1 MLKSQSSTNS
11 IRPTNS
17 ILKQFNN
24 VPPIVH
30 PSKINNIT
38 DINYLL
44 DLEYKYDN
52 FLEANQ
58 QLLDLYNIID
68 ELLDIR
74 NAVTIQISRLERK
87 KQIIEHNK
95 KQEQEQKKKQQEQR
109 QKQQEQGDKREPNL
123 NLTQDQKNQGYIPCQ
138 NGLKEYKCGCKIIQY
153 QKQKQKQ
160 KQKQREITV
169 IQKQHYCFK
178 HLHYLKTKHI
188 LDDELTKINIE
199 LSSITKKEN
208 EL

>member
-1 MLKSQSSTNS
+1 MLNLCHL
-11 IRPTNS
+11 N
-17 ILKQFNN
+17 QFKNA
-24 VPPIVH
+24 PPIVN
-30 PSKINNIT
+30 PSKINSIT

-74 NAVTIQISRLERK
+74 NAITIQISRLERK
-87 KQIIEHNK
+87 RQIIEHNK
-95 KQEQEQKKKQQEQR
+95 KQEKEKKK
-109 QKQQEQGDKREPNL
+109 KHSL
-123 NLTQDQKNQGYIPCQ
+123 NLTQDQRDQGYSQCQ
-138 NGLKEYKCGCKIIQY
+138 NSIKEYKCGCKIIQY
-153 QKQKQKQ
+153 KKHN
-160 KQKQREITV
+160 QKQREIPV
-169 IQKQHYCFK
+169 IQKHHYCFK

>member
-1 MLKSQSSTNS
+1 MLKSHS
-11 IRPTNS
+11 
-17 ILKQFNN
+17 LKQFKN

-87 KQIIEHNK
+87 RQIIEHNK
-95 KQEQEQKKKQQEQR
+95 KQEQEQRQKNKIEEQR
-109 QKQQEQGDKREPNL
+109 QRQQQREQNS
-123 NLTQDQKNQGYIPCQ
+123 
-138 NGLKEYKCGCKIIQY
+138 LKEYKCGCKIIQY
-153 QKQKQKQ
+153 QKHHQKH
-160 KQKQREITV
+160 
-169 IQKQHYCFK
+169 HYCFK

>member
-1 MLKSQSSTNS
+1 MLKSQSLN
-11 IRPTNS
+11 RFKNA
-17 ILKQFNN
+17 
-24 VPPIVH
+24 PPIVH

-44 DLEYKYDN
+44 DLECKYDN

-68 ELLDIR
+68 EFLDIR

-87 KQIIEHNK
+87 KQVIEHNK
-95 KQEQEQKKKQQEQR
+95 KQEQEQKKKHS
-109 QKQQEQGDKREPNL
+109 L
-123 NLTQDQKNQGYIPCQ
+123 NLTQDQREQGYSQCQ
-138 NGLKEYKCGCKIIQY
+138 NSVKEYKCGCKIIQY
-153 QKQKQKQ
+153 QKQNQ
-160 KQKQREITV
+160 KQKQREIPV
-169 IQKQHYCFK
+169 IQKHHYCFK

>member
-1 MLKSQSSTNS
+1 MLKRQSFSNP
-11 IRPTNS
+11 IRRADL
-17 ILKQFNN
+17 ILKKFNN
-24 VPPIVH
+24 VPPIIH
-30 PSKINNIT
+30 PSKISNIT

-74 NAVTIQISRLERK
+74 NAVTMQISCLERK
-87 KQIIEHNK
+87 QQIIEYNK
-95 KQEQEQKKKQQEQR
+95 KQEQEKKKKIAQEQR
-109 QKQQEQGDKREPNL
+109 EKREEEQDL
-123 NLTQDQKNQGYIPCQ
+123 HLTQDQKTQGYIQSQ

-153 QKQKQKQ
+153 QKQKRK
-160 KQKQREITV
+160 EIAV

-178 HLHYLKTKHI
+178 HLHYLKTKYI

>member
-1 MLKSQSSTNS
+1 
-11 IRPTNS
+11 
-17 ILKQFNN
+17 
-24 VPPIVH
+24 
-30 PSKINNIT
+30 
-38 DINYLL
+38 
-44 DLEYKYDN
+44 LEYKYDN

-87 KQIIEHNK
+87 RQIIEHNK
-95 KQEQEQKKKQQEQR
+95 KQEQEKKKKIAQEQR
-109 QKQQEQGDKREPNL
+109 EKREEEQDL
-123 NLTQDQKNQGYIPCQ
+123 HLTQDQKTQGYIQSQ

-153 QKQKQKQ
+153 KKHN
-160 KQKQREITV
+160 QKQREIPV
-169 IQKQHYCFK
+169 IQKHHYCFK

>member
-1 MLKSQSSTNS
+1 MLNLCHL
-11 IRPTNS
+11 N
-17 ILKQFNN
+17 QFKNA
-24 VPPIVH
+24 PPIVN

-87 KQIIEHNK
+87 RQIIEHNK
-95 KQEQEQKKKQQEQR
+95 KQEQEKKKKQQEQR
-109 QKQQEQGDKREPNL
+109 QKNRE
-123 NLTQDQKNQGYIPCQ
+123 DQGYSQCQ
-138 NGLKEYKCGCKIIQY
+138 NSIKEYKCGCKIIQY
-153 QKQKQKQ
+153 QYQYQN
-160 KQKQREITV
+160 QKQREIPI
-169 IQKQHYCFK
+169 IQKHQYCFK